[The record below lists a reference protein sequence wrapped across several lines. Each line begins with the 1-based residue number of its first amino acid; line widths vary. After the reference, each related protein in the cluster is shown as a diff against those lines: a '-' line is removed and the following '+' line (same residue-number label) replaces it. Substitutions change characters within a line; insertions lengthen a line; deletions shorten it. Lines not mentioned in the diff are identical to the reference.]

1 MNVLLSAFPLGLLQC
16 DAKMKAFGP
25 ILPRPEPQRC
35 LEDSDLAIYRAEGAY
50 RLQRG
55 NQDAPEVD
63 ADEAGLTLPVCTPR
77 GYPAPAD
84 KLVQRSFSGR
94 S

>member
-1 MNVLLSAFPLGLLQC
+1 MSCSAPFPLELLQC
-16 DAKMKAFGP
+16 DANMKAFGP

-55 NQDAPEVD
+55 NQDAPEVGLD
-63 ADEAGLTLPVCTPR
+63 LRCLSVLLAGTLLLLTN
-77 GYPAPAD
+77 
-84 KLVQRSFSGR
+84 
-94 S
+94 